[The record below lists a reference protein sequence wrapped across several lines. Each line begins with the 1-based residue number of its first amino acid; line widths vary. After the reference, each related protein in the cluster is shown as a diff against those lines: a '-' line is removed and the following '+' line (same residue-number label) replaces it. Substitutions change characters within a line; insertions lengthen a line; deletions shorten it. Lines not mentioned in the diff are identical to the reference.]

1 MFTTLPVVAF
11 PAIDPVA
18 LEIGPLAIRW
28 YALAYVAGIVLG
40 WRLAMRLAARPATG
54 VLPREI
60 DDLIVWIT
68 FGIILGGRLGYILF
82 YNFPVYLDN
91 PLLALEIWKGGMSFH
106 GGMLGV
112 ILAVVLFARN
122 RGIPLFA
129 LGDIVAMVVPIG
141 LFFGRV
147 ANFVNGELWG
157 RPATVDWAMVFPGD
171 WQQLPRHPSQLYEAA
186 FEGLALFVFLLVLER
201 LGVRRRAMGAM
212 TGWFLIG
219 YAAARIGCEF
229 FREPDVQLG
238 YLIHGLGV
246 TMGQIL
252 SIPMALAGIWL
263 LATAGRRG
271 APPDRSALDQPAAA
285 DSKAA

>member
-18 LEIGPLAIRW
+18 IEIGPLAIRW

-40 WRLAMRLAARPATG
+40 WRLAMRLAGRPATG
-54 VLPREI
+54 VRPSEI

-82 YNFPVYLDN
+82 YNFPIYVDN
-91 PLLALEIWKGGMSFH
+91 PLLALEVWKGGMSFH
-106 GGMLGV
+106 GGMMGV

-129 LGDIVAMVVPIG
+129 LGDIVATVVPIG
-141 LFFGRV
+141 LFFGRL

-157 RPATVDWAMVFPGD
+157 RATTAPWGMVFPGD
-171 WQQLPRHPSQLYEAA
+171 WRQLPRHPSQLYEAA
-186 FEGLALFVFLLVLER
+186 LEGLALFVFLMVLER
-201 LGVRRRAMGAM
+201 LGVRRRAMGAT
-212 TGWFLIG
+212 TGWFLVG
-219 YAAARIGCEF
+219 YAVARITCEF
-229 FREPDVQLG
+229 FREPDEQLG
-238 YLIHGLGV
+238 FLIPGLDT

-252 SIPMALAGIWL
+252 SVPMALVGIWM

-271 APPDRSALDQPAAA
+271 APPDRSVPDRPPATGT
-285 DSKAA
+285 KAA